1 MLNYTRFAWILAHI
15 LRTCRKWNLMVG
27 LSKYEFN
34 NKLLGDVSFF
44 RITSGV
50 LEPNPIFLNSMWIFK
65 NLPLDYIIFIYF
77 SCLENF
83 KVIKN

>member
-1 MLNYTRFAWILAHI
+1 
-15 LRTCRKWNLMVG
+15 MVG

-50 LEPNPIFLNSMWIFK
+50 LEPNPIFLNSM
-65 NLPLDYIIFIYF
+65 
-77 SCLENF
+77 
-83 KVIKN
+83 